1 MIGPN
6 GAGKSTL
13 FRGLAGILKP
23 LSGSIDLG
31 GLDIRDIAYLPQSV
45 DIDRSFPISVF
56 DLVGTGLW
64 RTTGFFGGMGKAER
78 DKITQALAAVGLNGF
93 ENRSIGTLSGGQ
105 MQRMLFA
112 RVLLQDAR
120 LIVLDEPFNAI
131 DAKTSAD
138 LLALV
143 KRWHG
148 EGRTVLAAL
157 HDMELVR
164 DHFPETLLLARGPVA
179 WGATAEVLTAEN
191 LMVAL
196 RMCEA
201 FDDTCRRL
209 RGRYAVTGRLMLY
222 DALIAPF
229 TEFEF
234 MRRALAAVIALALG
248 AAPIGVFL
256 MLRRMSLVGDAMAH
270 AILPGA
276 AIGFLVSGL
285 NLFAMTTGGLIA
297 GFTVAILA
305 GLVARHTEL
314 KEDAS
319 LATFYLVSL
328 ALGVTIVSVKGTNI
342 DLLHVLFGNIL
353 AMDDQTLLVIA
364 FNATITLLVHGRD
377 LPAAGDRMRRSGIPA
392 HRLPR
397 RCARAS
403 GVPGAGR
410 HQPRQRLS
418 RARHAARRRPDD
430 PARRHRAVL
439 VARHHRHDLHRG
451 RKRDC
456 LGLCRAGAVVPDQN
470 SLRPGDHPDRGGALC
485 DLAAVRQCQ
494 RPGAADVPRPS
505 SRGVV
510 MMRFWLIALALL
522 AAAGPARAADRL
534 NVVASFSILGD
545 FVRNVGGDR
554 VNVTTLVG
562 PNSDAHVYV
571 PTPADA
577 KKVADAKLVFVN
589 GLGFEGWLSRL
600 VKSAG
605 GKASVVTAT
614 TGIAPLKLGSEADP
628 HAWQS
633 VANAKIYVAN
643 IRDAL
648 ARPLLRMPKPSSPMR
663 TPIWLNSTRWSARCA
678 RRSRKFRKAAAR

>member
-1 MIGPN
+1 
-6 GAGKSTL
+6 
-13 FRGLAGILKP
+13 
-23 LSGSIDLG
+23 
-31 GLDIRDIAYLPQSV
+31 
-45 DIDRSFPISVF
+45 
-56 DLVGTGLW
+56 
-64 RTTGFFGGMGKAER
+64 
-78 DKITQALAAVGLNGF
+78 
-93 ENRSIGTLSGGQ
+93 
-105 MQRMLFA
+105 
-112 RVLLQDAR
+112 
-120 LIVLDEPFNAI
+120 
-131 DAKTSAD
+131 
-138 LLALV
+138 
-143 KRWHG
+143 
-148 EGRTVLAAL
+148 
-157 HDMELVR
+157 
-164 DHFPETLLLARGPVA
+164 
-179 WGATAEVLTAEN
+179 
-191 LMVAL
+191 
-196 RMCEA
+196 
-201 FDDTCRRL
+201 
-209 RGRYAVTGRLMLY
+209 MLY

-305 GLVARHTEL
+305 GVVARTTEL

-364 FNATITLLVHGRD
+364 FNATITLLVM
-377 LPAAGDRMRRSGIPA
+377 AVIF
-392 HRLPR
+392 
-397 RCARAS
+397 
-403 GVPGAGR
+403 
-410 HQPRQRLS
+410 
-418 RARHAARRRPDD
+418 RPLVIECVD
-430 PARRHRAVL
+430 PVFLRTVS
-439 VARHHRHDLHRG
+439 
-451 RKRDC
+451 
-456 LGLCRAGAVVPDQN
+456 RAGAPAHLAFLALVVIN
-470 SLRPGDHPDRGGALC
+470 LVNGFHALGTLLGVGLMILPAGIARFWSRDITGMIC
-485 DLAAVRQCQ
+485 IAVASAIVSGYAGLVLSFQTRIPSGPAIILVAAGLYLVVALVWPCQ
-494 RPGAADVPRPS
+494 RPGPADVPRPS
-505 SRGVV
+505 PRGVV
-510 MMRFWLIALALL
+510 MIRFWLIALTLI
-522 AAAGPARAADRL
+522 AAVGPARAADRL

-571 PTPADA
+571 PTPSDA

-605 GKASVVTAT
+605 GKAAVVTT
-614 TGIAPLKLGSEADP
+614 TSGIAPLKLGSEADP

-648 ARPLLRMPKPSSPMR
+648 A
-663 TPIWLNSTRWSARCA
+663 
-678 RRSRKFRKAAAR
+678 AAAPADAEAFKSNASRLSG